1 MQTIPLEGDLAQRI
15 VQALGRSPLFA
26 RLTPDVLLQVAQ
38 RGSVLS
44 VEPGELIVREG
55 APSDS
60 FFVVM
65 TGELVVSHENAGGEL
80 VELVRLGPPES
91 IGEMGLLLEQP
102 RTATVVAS
110 QRTVL
115 LRFDSQAFSVM
126 YERVPGFGLGVSRA
140 LAARLQS
147 SSKQLPMPT
156 LDASVDVDPDLL
168 HLLPLEFLQRH
179 RALPVREENNALVL
193 GFVDDVDARVLQAAR
208 DLLPGVELRP
218 QRIPASLY
226 DRALSASAAVTG
238 WTTKTTPEPTAPP
251 SSSPSSPKLDA
262 LLRRL
267 VAEGGSDLHISGG
280 QKPRWRIDGEMRE
293 LADVR
298 PFSAV
303 DVYELLEPVMA
314 ERSKT
319 AFTDDNDADFAYA
332 IDGLARFRVNLF
344 RDKGGVGA
352 VLRVIPAK
360 ILTFQ
365 QLNLPPVCQ
374 KLAELPKGLV
384 LVTGPTGS
392 GKSTTLA
399 AMIDWINKNRG
410 DHIITLEDPIEFVH
424 PSLRCL
430 INQREVGP
438 HTKSFARA
446 LKAALRE
453 DPDIVLVGEMRDLE
467 TTALALETAN
477 TGHLVFG
484 TLHTATAVSTIDR
497 IIDLFPPIQQ
507 PQIRSV
513 LADTLKGVV
522 AQTLCK
528 KIGGGRCAALE
539 TLVVSPA
546 VANLIREGK
555 NHMIA
560 SSMSTAKAQG
570 NVMLNDALAQLVLD
584 GRVDYA
590 EALSHALDKADLAKR
605 CNRPAPGDER
615 AERLERAE
623 RAEREREKLERGER
637 IDRPE
642 RPVRPERSS
651 T

>member
-1 MQTIPLEGDLAQRI
+1 MHTVPFEGDLSERV
-15 VQALGRSPLFA
+15 VQVLARSPLFA
-26 RLTPDVLLQVAQ
+26 RLTTDVLRQVAQ
-38 RGSVLS
+38 RGTVLT
-44 VEPGELIVREG
+44 VEPGEVVVHEG

-65 TGELVVSHENAGGEL
+65 SGELTVSHENAGGEL

-102 RTATVVAS
+102 RTATVVAA
-110 QRTVL
+110 QRAAL
-115 LRFDSQAFSVM
+115 LRFDAQAFAVM
-126 YERVPGFGLGVSRA
+126 YERVPGFGIGISRA
-140 LAARLQS
+140 LAARLQT

-156 LDASVDVDPDLL
+156 LAEDVAVDPGLL

-179 RALPVREENNALVL
+179 RALPVRQHDNALVL
-193 GFVDDVDARVLQAAR
+193 GFVDDVDARVVQAAR
-208 DLLPGVELRP
+208 ELLPGVELRP
-218 QRIPASLY
+218 QRIPAVLY
-226 DRALSASAAVTG
+226 DRALSASAAVAG
-238 WTTKTTPEPTAPP
+238 WTTQTTAEQPAS
-251 SSSPSSPKLDA
+251 SSSPSSSPRLDA

-267 VAEGGSDLHISGG
+267 VAEGGSDLHVSGG
-280 QKPRWRIDGEMRE
+280 QRPRWRIDGEMRE
-293 LADVR
+293 LTDVR
-298 PFSAV
+298 PFSAG
-303 DVYELLEPVMA
+303 DVYELIEPVMA
-314 ERSKT
+314 ERSKS
-319 AFTDDNDADFAYA
+319 AFADDNDADFAYA

-344 RDKGGVGA
+344 RDKGGTGA

-399 AMIDWINKNRG
+399 AMIDWINKNRS

-424 PSLRCL
+424 ASLRCL
-430 INQREVGP
+430 INQREIGP
-438 HTKSFARA
+438 HTRSFARA

-467 TTALALETAN
+467 TTQLALETAN

-497 IIDLFPPIQQ
+497 IVDLFPPIQQ
-507 PQIRSV
+507 PQIRSI
-513 LADTLKGVV
+513 LAESLKGVV
-522 AQTLCK
+522 AQTLCR

-546 VANLIREGK
+546 IANLIREGK

-584 GRVDYA
+584 GRVDYT
-590 EALSHALDKADLAKR
+590 EALTHALDKADLARR

-615 AERLERAE
+615 AERERAE
-623 RAEREREKLERGER
+623 AE
-637 IDRPE
+637 RPE
-642 RPVRPERSS
+642 RHPRPERA
-651 T
+651 TPA